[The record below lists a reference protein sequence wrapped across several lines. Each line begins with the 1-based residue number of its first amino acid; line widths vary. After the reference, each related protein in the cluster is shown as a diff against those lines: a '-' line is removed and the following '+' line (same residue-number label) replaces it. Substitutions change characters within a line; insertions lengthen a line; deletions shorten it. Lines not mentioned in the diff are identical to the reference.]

1 MKKKITDFM
10 MINLGLF
17 LTAAGI
23 HLFKVPNKFAT
34 GGVSG
39 LAIIFEKFF
48 SNVSVGTLM
57 MIINILLIIISF
69 IFLGFQFTSNSIY
82 SSIMLSFFV
91 WALDKIYPI
100 SEPLTGDTFLELIF
114 GIILPA
120 VGSAIVFNRNSST
133 GGTDI
138 VAKILVKRTSLHIG
152 KTLLITDFII
162 TVFAGVAYGLRIG
175 LYSILGVMIKGFLI
189 DIVIESINISKQMMI
204 VSCKYEEIKKYII
217 EELKRD
223 ATVYRAYGAFTN
235 EEKDVICAVLSRRQ
249 AVKLK
254 NFIKEIDKKA
264 FIYIT
269 NTSEIIG
276 KGFRN
281 SEV

>member
-1 MKKKITDFM
+1 

-23 HLFKVPNKFAT
+23 YLFKAPNKFAT

-48 SNVSVGTLM
+48 PNVSIGALM
-57 MIINILLIIISF
+57 LAINILLIIISF

-82 SSIMLSFFV
+82 SSIILSFFV
-91 WALDKIYPI
+91 WAMDKIHPI
-100 SEPLTGDTFLELIF
+100 NESLTGDTFLELIF
-114 GIILPA
+114 GITLPA
-120 VGSAIVFNRNSST
+120 IGSAIVFNKNSST

-138 VAKILVKRTSLHIG
+138 VAKILVKKTSLHIG

-175 LYSILGVMIKGFLI
+175 LYSILGVLIKGFLV

-204 VSCKYEEIKKYII
+204 VSGKHEEIKKYII
-217 EELKRD
+217 EQLKRD

-235 EEKDVICAVLSRRQ
+235 EEKDVICTVLSRRQ
-249 AVKLK
+249 AVRLK